1 MKTSD
6 FRTKALLTALLL
18 LLPAVLAAVQLPS
31 VQGHVNDFADVIT
44 AADERD
50 ITRTAEALASS
61 GKVELAVVTVTSL
74 EGLSIE
80 EYGIELA
87 EAWGIGTKEEDLGIL
102 LLLAPNERM
111 VRIEVGYGLEGDMPD
126 GYVGEILDTHILPYL
141 KKNDF
146 SSGMAEGSRAIAAT
160 LAQKRD
166 FELSEVDTERYSA
179 VNESSDNPFGGIIIT
194 LFVLF
199 FILGGRRRILPLL
212 LMSHMV
218 GRSSRGG
225 GFGVN
230 TRGGGFGSSGFGG
243 FSGGSFGG
251 GGASRSF

>member
-1 MKTSD
+1 M
-6 FRTKALLTALLL
+6 RTFENKARLLLAALLL
-18 LLPAVLAAVQLPS
+18 LLPSLLSAVSFPS
-31 VQGHVNDFADVIT
+31 PQGYVNDFADVIT
-44 AADERD
+44 AAHERD

-61 GKVELAVVTVTSL
+61 GEIELAVVTVSSL

-87 EAWGIGTKEEDLGIL
+87 EAWGIGTKEKDLGIL
-102 LLLAPNERM
+102 LLLAPIERN
-111 VRIEVGYGLEGDMPD
+111 VRIEVGYGLEGDLPD
-126 GYVGEILDTHILPYL
+126 GYVGEILDTHIIPHLR
-141 KKNDF
+141 KNDF

-160 LAQKRD
+160 LAQKRG
-166 FELSEVDTERYSA
+166 FELSAVDIKQYSA
-179 VNESSDNPFGGIIIT
+179 VEESPDDPFGGIIIT
-194 LFVLF
+194 LVVLF

-212 LMSHMV
+212 LMSHMA
-218 GRSSRGG
+218 GRTSRSG
-225 GFGVN
+225 GFGGH